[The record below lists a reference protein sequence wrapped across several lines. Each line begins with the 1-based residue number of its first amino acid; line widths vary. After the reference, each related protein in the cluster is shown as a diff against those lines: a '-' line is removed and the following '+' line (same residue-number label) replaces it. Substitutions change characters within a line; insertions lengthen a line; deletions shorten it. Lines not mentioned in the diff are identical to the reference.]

1 MSVIMRL
8 ETTNKIFYAKHLAAR
23 ILSYQR
29 GQFISKFKQ
38 FISKIYNKILALHWP
53 YCPAYSQTNIVCTQ
67 VIVGLKSL
75 WKWPLFLIIATEC
88 IAALRNNAT
97 RLLSELNNGA

>member
-1 MSVIMRL
+1 MI
-8 ETTNKIFYAKHLAAR
+8 K
-23 ILSYQR
+23 Q

-38 FISKIYNKILALHWP
+38 FISKFYNKILAPHWP
-53 YCPAYSQTNIVCTQ
+53 YCPAYSQTNIVCAQ

-75 WKWPLFLIIATEC
+75 WKLPLFLMIATEC

-97 RLLSELNNGA
+97 MKKKRLLSDLNTDA

>member
-1 MSVIMRL
+1 MI
-8 ETTNKIFYAKHLAAR
+8 IFFAKHLAAR

-29 GQFISKFKQ
+29 GQFINKFEQ
-38 FISKIYNKILALHWP
+38 FISKFYNKILPPHWP
-53 YCPAYSQTNIVCTQ
+53 YCPAYSQTNIVCAQ

-75 WKWPLFLIIATEC
+75 WKLPLFLIIATEC

-97 RLLSELNNGA
+97 MTKDFCLS